1 MAPLE
6 GLVPG
11 RPSNAQTSCPL
22 QPLPPVNGPFT
33 HGHTSPRFYA
43 GFFLSSPLPSILEA
57 NAYMGFLNRK
67 KPVACAVKTSGK
79 AEGGNKP

>member
-22 QPLPPVNGPFT
+22 HPTPAACERAIYLWTHITPLRSN
-33 HGHTSPRFYA
+33 
-43 GFFLSSPLPSILEA
+43 LEA